1 MPENLM
7 SAIPKVLMIYT
18 GGTIGMIND
27 PKTGVLKAFDFNHL
41 SKQIPE
47 LNRLHVELEAISF
60 EKPVDSS
67 EMDPLKWAEIA
78 QIVFDHYDQFDG
90 FVVLHGSDT
99 MAYTASALSFMLQGL
114 SKPVILTGSQLPI
127 GTIRTDGKEN
137 LITSIE
143 IAAAKD
149 EAGNARIQEVAIY
162 FEYSLYRGNRTSKIS
177 ATEFEAFSSPNFP
190 ELAVAGVS
198 IRYQHEA
205 VSQKKELQLFTAFDN
220 HVALLKIFPGFSPA
234 VYKSLFDISQVKG
247 IIIESFGAGNSPS
260 DARFTQLISDYLAQ
274 GGIVLNITQCSTGSV
289 EQGRYETSSF
299 FQQAGVIGGF
309 DLTTEAAVTKMMYAL
324 GKGKGAQEIREILSE
339 DLNGE
344 MSLA

>member
-1 MPENLM
+1 MKKP
-7 SAIPKVLMIYT
+7 SVLMIYT

-41 SKQIPE
+41 SNQIPE
-47 LNRLHVELEAISF
+47 LDRLNVDLKAISF
-60 EKPVDSS
+60 EKPLDSS
-67 EMDPLKWAEIA
+67 EMNPSRWAEIA
-78 QIVFDHYDQFDG
+78 SILFVYNTQFDG
-90 FVVLHGSDT
+90 FVILHGSDT

-137 LITSIE
+137 LITAIE

-149 EAGNARIQEVAIY
+149 ENGNAKIQEVAIY

-177 ATEFEAFSSPNFP
+177 ATEFEAFSSPNYP
-190 ELAVAGVS
+190 ELAVAGVA
-198 IRYQHEA
+198 IRYHHEP
-205 VSQKKELQLFTAFDN
+205 SIKDQNLSLFTAFDN
-220 HVALLKIFPGFSPA
+220 RVALLKIFPGFSA
-234 VYKSLFDISQVKG
+234 EVYKSLFDFQLVKG
-247 IIIESFGAGNSPS
+247 IIIETFGAGNSPS
-260 DARFTQLISDYLAQ
+260 DARFTELIKAYLEH

-299 FQQAGVIGGF
+299 FQKAGVIGGF

-324 GKGKGAQEIREILSE
+324 GKGQNVDEIRQILSQ

-344 MSLA
+344 MTC